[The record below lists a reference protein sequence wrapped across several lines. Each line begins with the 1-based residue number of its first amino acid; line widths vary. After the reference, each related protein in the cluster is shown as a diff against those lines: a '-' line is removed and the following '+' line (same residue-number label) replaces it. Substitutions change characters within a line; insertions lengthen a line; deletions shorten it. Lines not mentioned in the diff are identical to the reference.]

1 MKHLEDLF
9 EASTREEMWVIFSGR
24 RCLVKLTGGRK
35 RRKKS
40 RIYKGKYQLN
50 ESSATK
56 LPWGNLVWQ
65 SGLGEHSPES
75 NLTEVTKVKLP
86 EA

>member
-1 MKHLEDLF
+1 M
-9 EASTREEMWVIFSGR
+9 FSQIDW
-24 RCLVKLTGGRK
+24 RK
-35 RRKKS
+35 EKTHH
-40 RIYKGKYQLN
+40 KGKYQKPNFPRVIQASKSN

-86 EA
+86 KT